1 MAEKRQIRVLF
12 IEDEDLLR
20 SLFGEVFLL
29 DETTDYNV
37 LSAMDLKTGL
47 EQARAEK
54 PEVIILDLILPYDKT
69 TSSDEEDLSEKMG
82 IAFLKQIKNEIG
94 YRDVPVVVFSNMTD
108 LDIRKQVFEAGASE
122 FLIKSETTPEKFL
135 NVIKKVTERPLS

>member
-1 MAEKRQIRVLF
+1 MAEKRHIRVLF

-29 DETTDYNV
+29 DETTDYEV

-47 EQARAEK
+47 EQAKAQK
-54 PEVIILDLILPYDKT
+54 PDVIILDLILPYDKT

-108 LDIRKQVFEAGASE
+108 LEIRKQVFESGASE

-135 NVIKKVTERPLS
+135 NVIKKVTEKPLS

>member
-1 MAEKRQIRVLF
+1 MAEKRHIKVLF

-29 DETTDYNV
+29 DDTTDYTV
-37 LSAMDLKTGL
+37 LSAMDLKSGL
-47 EQARAEK
+47 EQANTEDAD
-54 PEVIILDLILPYDKT
+54 VIILDLILPYDKT

-82 IAFLKQIKNEIG
+82 IAFLKQIKSEPRHKDTPI
-94 YRDVPVVVFSNMTD
+94 VVFSNMTD
-108 LDIRKQVFEAGASE
+108 IEIRKQVFESGATD

-135 NVIKKVTERPLS
+135 EVVKNVTKKPFS